1 MRLAHLADL
10 HLGFRQHTR
19 LTPQGINQR
28 EADVAQAFRRV
39 LDDVAGARPDV
50 VVIAGDLFHSVRPTN
65 AAILDSFQQFRRFR
79 TLLPDAPLIVVA
91 GNHDTPRSVETGTIL
106 KLFEA
111 VEGVHVAAHESRR
124 LVFERLGLAVLC
136 VPHTAW
142 SHVPRPVVARD
153 PTMGRNV
160 LVTHREVE
168 GVLPYEAQA
177 ALGYGA
183 EPIRRADLHAAE
195 FDYVALGHYHV
206 ATRVEA
212 NVYYAGGS
220 EYVTTNP
227 WGESAE
233 QGVADAPGGKGWLLV
248 ELGKRLKVTFRPIPL
263 ARRVIDL
270 EPIHGAGLA
279 AAELDRAIGDRIAGV
294 DGGIDGQ
301 IVRQVVYDVARLT
314 ARDLDHAAIR
324 DSKTRALHYRLDLR
338 RPASRREVG
347 VGGAARRQTLP
358 EVLDAYLRAR
368 PLPPEVPRERLV
380 GLGRELLAE
389 AEAPEAA

>member
-1 MRLAHLADL
+1 MKLAHLADL
-10 HLGFRQHTR
+10 HLGFRQYTR

-28 EADVAQAFRRV
+28 EADVAQAFRRM

-65 AAILDSFQQFRRFR
+65 AAILDSFQQLRRFR
-79 TLLPDAPLIVVA
+79 AQLPDSPIVVVA

-111 VEGVHVAAHESRR
+111 VDGVHVAAHEPRR

-136 VPHTAW
+136 VPYIAW
-142 SHVPRPVVARD
+142 SQSPRPVIARD
-153 PTMGRNV
+153 PGCARNV

-168 GVLPYEAQA
+168 GVLPYEAQV

-183 EPIRRADLHAAE
+183 EPIRRADLQRDE

-206 ATRVEA
+206 PTRVDA

-233 QGVADAPGGKGWLLV
+233 RGVAAAPGAKGWLLV

-270 EPIHGAGLA
+270 EPLHGAGLS
-279 AAELDRAIGDRIAGV
+279 AAELDRAIGDRIAAV

-301 IVRQVVYDVARLT
+301 IVRQVVFDVARLT
-314 ARDLDHAAIR
+314 ARDLDHSAIR
-324 DSKTRALHYRLDLR
+324 DYKTRALHYRLDLR
-338 RPASRREVG
+338 RPAPRREVG
-347 VGGAARRQTLP
+347 VGGAGRRQTLP
-358 EVLDAYLRAR
+358 EVLEEYLRAR
-368 PLPPEVPRERLV
+368 ALPPEVPRERLV
-380 GLGRELLAE
+380 ALGRELLAE
-389 AEAPEAA
+389 AEAVESS

>member
-28 EADVAQAFRRV
+28 EADVAQAFRRM
-39 LDDVAGARPDV
+39 LDDVTGARPDV
-50 VVIAGDLFHSVRPTN
+50 VVIAGDLFHTVRPTN
-65 AAILDSFQQFRRFR
+65 AAILDSFQQIRRFR
-79 TLLPDAPLIVVA
+79 ARLPDAPVIVVA

-106 KLFEA
+106 RLFEA
-111 VEGVHVAAHESRR
+111 VEGVHVAAHEPRR

-136 VPHTAW
+136 VPHAAW
-142 SHVPRPVVARD
+142 SHAPRPVIARD
-153 PTMGRNV
+153 PAMGRNV

-183 EPIRRADLHAAE
+183 EPIRRADLHAEE

-233 QGVADAPGGKGWLLV
+233 RGVADAPGAKGWLLV

-279 AAELDRAIGDRIAGV
+279 AAELDRAIGDRLAAV
-294 DGGIDGQ
+294 DGAIDGQ

-324 DSKTRALHYRLDLR
+324 DYKTRALHYRLDLR

-347 VGGAARRQTLP
+347 VGGPGRRHTLP
-358 EVLDAYLRAR
+358 EVLEEYLRAR

-380 GLGRELLAE
+380 ELGRELLAQ
-389 AEAPEAA
+389 AEAPEAS